1 MNYGLLVLMLLGLI
15 LTVGGGLILFTDRG
29 LEWMYKQGIW
39 ARESRLIKEKEKRR
53 LDRYNG
59 GGGFF
64 AAGLITFVG
73 SSLAFLS
80 QWEFLRL
87 TILNFFTL

>member
-1 MNYGLLVLMLLGLI
+1 MNSLLLLALLGLI
-15 LTVGGGLILFTDRG
+15 LAVGGAMILFTDRG
-29 LEWMYKQGIW
+29 LEWMYKQEIW
-39 ARESRLIKEKEKRR
+39 ARESHLIKEKDKRR

-64 AAGLITFVG
+64 VAGLITLAG
-73 SSLAFLS
+73 SLLAFLS

-87 TILNFFTL
+87 AIIDFFTF